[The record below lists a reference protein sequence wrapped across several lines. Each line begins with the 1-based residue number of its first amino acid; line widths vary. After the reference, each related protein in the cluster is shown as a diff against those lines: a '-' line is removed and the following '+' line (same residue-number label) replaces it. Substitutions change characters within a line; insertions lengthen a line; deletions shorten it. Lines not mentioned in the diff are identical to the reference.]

1 MKQDIEIG
9 TDAQADAQAGG
20 CCGGDCCGGNAAAP
34 QGPTTEVL
42 VEGMTCS
49 HCVGSVIEELETVDG
64 VRGVTVSL
72 VPGGQSKVFIQSD
85 GPVDDKAVSEAIAE
99 AGYRTVLS

>member
-9 TDAQADAQAGG
+9 IDAQTETGG
-20 CCGGDCCGGNAAAP
+20 CCGGNCCGGSAGAP

-49 HCVGSVIEELETVDG
+49 HCVNSVIEEVEPIAG

-85 GPVDDKAVSEAIAE
+85 SPVSEAAVSDAITE

>member
-9 TDAQADAQAGG
+9 TETQPQADGCCGGG
-20 CCGGDCCGGNAAAP
+20 CCGGSAAAP
-34 QGPTTEVL
+34 QGPATEVL

-49 HCVGSVIEELETVDG
+49 HCVNSVIEEVEAVEG
-64 VRGVTVSL
+64 VRGVTVAL

-85 GPVDDKAVSEAIAE
+85 TEVSESAISAAITE
-99 AGYRTVLS
+99 AGYRTVVL